1 MVLCVATPLRLLT
14 PMPPTPSVPAPATPL
29 APCLARIWL
38 LSLAVVVVVAV
49 AGIFWILFLVWVILI
64 ATTPRMTVFAPIVVL
79 GVVVWSGDGRWSLVP
94 GVRGWQLRAGTAVGT
109 HGVDSSVIGIVI
121 IVLLRFFVFILWSR
135 SARVRRRGIF

>member
-1 MVLCVATPLRLLT
+1 MVVVLCVATPLRLLT

-38 LSLAVVVVVAV
+38 LSLAVVVAV

-79 GVVVWSGDGRWSLVP
+79 GVVVWSGDGRCSLVP
-94 GVRGWQLRAGTAVGT
+94 GVRGWQVRAGTAVGT
-109 HGVDSSVIGIVI
+109 HGVDSSVIGVVI